1 MTKFTSQ
8 TRLASYGTLAPGEMN
23 NHEMDGMIGTWSTGF
38 VRGIMIKAGWGIHH
52 GLPGFR
58 VDETGPEIPV
68 HIFQSLD
75 LPDHWARLDEFEG
88 EGYFRTP
95 VMVQTKEGEIECS
108 IYLVGDDF
116 APLEE

>member
-1 MTKFTSQ
+1 MTKFTAQ
-8 TRLASYGTLAPGEMN
+8 TRLASYGTLAPGEA
-23 NHEMDGMIGTWSTGF
+23 NHHQMDGMEGTWHKGF
-38 VRGIMIKAGWGIHH
+38 VRGIMIKAGWGIHK

-58 VDETGPEIPV
+58 VDETGPEIPF
-68 HIFQSLD
+68 HIFQSQD
-75 LPDHWARLDEFEG
+75 LPNHWARLDEFEG

-95 VMVQTKEGEIECS
+95 VMVLTDKGEIECS